1 VPEYVCRLGSP
12 DGAVVER
19 HRVAASVEALQRE
32 LEGEGFHVF
41 SIAAARSRIRLPFVG
56 KKTKVTG
63 QEFLLF
69 NTQLATLLRA
79 GLPLA
84 QGLELLRD
92 QQSNEHFKA
101 LLDKIHQQVTT
112 GVSLSDAFLSLGDV
126 FPRLYANTLRAGERS
141 GELETVLGRYVE
153 YQRLTESVR
162 RKIIGALTYPAVL
175 VALSIVLVIIL
186 MVKVIPAFSGFYL
199 QFDAELPLP
208 TRIIMGLSTAVQD
221 HFLLFTA
228 AIIGLVVAF
237 RTWRRSP
244 SGRRITDRWT
254 LSIPVLGRLGLLFAV
269 SQFTRSLGVLLGGG
283 TPMVPALETSTT
295 SISNS
300 YISGLFRSCV
310 REVQEGR
317 ALSDALDDTGM
328 MPDLAL
334 AMMRVGEST
343 GALPEMLEHTSGF
356 FDEEIEFSLARLVT
370 LFEPLILVVMGI
382 IVAGLLLA
390 VYYPLLTTVTKIG

>member
-19 HRVAASVEALQRE
+19 RRVAATEEALRHE
-32 LEGEGFHVF
+32 LESEGFHVF
-41 SIAAARSRIRLPFVG
+41 SIGAAKARIRIPFIG
-56 KKTKVTG
+56 PKTKVSG
-63 QEFLLF
+63 QEFMLF

-84 QGLELLRD
+84 QGLDLLRE
-92 QQSNEHFKA
+92 QQANEHFKA
-101 LLDKIHQQVTT
+101 LLDKIYQQVTT

-141 GELETVLGRYVE
+141 GELETVLGSYVE

-162 RKIIGALTYPAVL
+162 KKIIGALTYPAVL
-175 VALSIVLVIIL
+175 VALSIVLVVIL
-186 MVKVIPAFSGFYL
+186 MVRVIPAFSTFYV

-208 TRIIMGLSTAVQD
+208 TRIVMGISTALQE
-221 HFLLFTA
+221 HFLLVTA
-228 AIIGLVVAF
+228 VVVALIF
-237 RTWRRSP
+237 VLRLWRRSP
-244 SGRRITDRWT
+244 TGRRITDRWR
-254 LSIPVLGRLGLLFAV
+254 LSIPVVGRLAHLFAV
-269 SQFTRSLGVLLGGG
+269 SQFTRSLSVLLGGG

-300 YISGLFRSCV
+300 YISELFHGCV

-317 ALSDALDDTGM
+317 PLSDSLSDTGM
-328 MPDLAL
+328 MPELAL

-390 VYYPLLTTVTKIG
+390 VYYPLLTTVSKIG

>member
-1 VPEYVCRLGSP
+1 VPEFVCRLGAP

-19 HRVAASVEALQRE
+19 RRVAATVEALRRE

-41 SIAAARSRIRLPFVG
+41 SIGAARSRIKIPFLGPRTRVS
-56 KKTKVTG
+56 G

-79 GLPLA
+79 GLPLT

-92 QQSNEHFKA
+92 QQANEHFKA

-141 GELETVLGRYVE
+141 GELESVLGRYVE

-175 VALSIVLVIIL
+175 VLMSIALVVIL
-186 MVKVIPAFSGFYL
+186 MVRVIPTFSTFYL

-208 TRIIMGLSTAVQD
+208 TRIVVGISTGLQE
-221 HFLLFTA
+221 HFLLVAAVVTA
-228 AIIGLVVAF
+228 IVFAVRF
-237 RTWRRSP
+237 WRNTP
-244 SGRRITDRWT
+244 AGRRITDRWR
-254 LSIPVLGRLGLLFAV
+254 LSIPVVGRLGHLFAA

-283 TPMVPALETSTT
+283 TPMVPALETATT

-300 YISGLFRSCV
+300 YISALFHGCV

-317 ALSDALDDTGM
+317 PLSDALDDTGM
-328 MPDLAL
+328 MPELAL

-343 GALPEMLEHTSGF
+343 GALPEMLEHSSGF

-390 VYYPLLTTVTKIG
+390 VYYPLLTTVSKIG

>member
-1 VPEYVCRLGSP
+1 VPEFVCRLGSP

-19 HRVAASVEALQRE
+19 RRVAASVDALRRE
-32 LEGEGFHVF
+32 LEGEGFHIF
-41 SIAAARSRIRLPFVG
+41 SIASARSRIRIPFLS
-56 KKTKVTG
+56 KSTKVSN

-84 QGLELLRD
+84 QGLELLRN
-92 QQSNEHFKA
+92 QQTNEHFKA
-101 LLDKIHQQVTT
+101 LLNKVHEQVTT
-112 GVSLSDAFLSLGDV
+112 GLSLSDAFLALGDV

-162 RKIIGALTYPAVL
+162 RKIIGALTYPIVL
-175 VALSIVLVIIL
+175 VALSVVLVVIL
-186 MVKVIPAFSGFYL
+186 MVKVIPAFSTFYV

-208 TRIIMGLSTAVQD
+208 TKIVMGLSTGLQE
-221 HFLLFTA
+221 HFLLVA
-228 AIIGLVVAF
+228 AAVVGLFIGL
-237 RTWRRSP
+237 RLWRRSP
-244 SGRRITDRWT
+244 AGRRITDRWR
-254 LSIPVLGRLGLLFAV
+254 LAIPVVGRLAHLFAV

-295 SISNS
+295 SINNS
-300 YISGLFRSCV
+300 YISELFGRCV

-317 ALSDALDDTGM
+317 ALSETLDETGW
-328 MPDLAL
+328 MPELAL

>member
-1 VPEYVCRLGSP
+1 MPEFVCRLGSP

-19 HRVAASVEALQRE
+19 RRVAATEENLRRE
-32 LEGEGFHVF
+32 LEGEGFHIF
-41 SIAAARSRIRLPFVG
+41 SVAAARSRVKIPFVG
-56 KKTKVTG
+56 KSTKVTG

-79 GLPLA
+79 GLPLT

-141 GELETVLGRYVE
+141 GELEKVLVRYVE

-175 VALSIVLVIIL
+175 IAMSIVLVIIL
-186 MVKVIPAFSGFYL
+186 MVRVIPAFSGFYV

-208 TRIIMGLSTAVQD
+208 TRIVMGVSNGLQD
-221 HFLLFTA
+221 HFLLVTA
-228 AIIGLVVAF
+228 GLIAAYYGLKF
-237 RTWRRSP
+237 WRNTP
-244 SGRRITDRWT
+244 SGRRITDRWR
-254 LSIPVLGRLGLLFAV
+254 LSIPILGRLAHLFSV

-300 YISGLFRSCV
+300 YISLLFHGCV
-310 REVQEGR
+310 KEVQEGR
-317 ALSDALDDTGM
+317 PLSDSLDDTGM
-328 MPDLAL
+328 MPELAL

-356 FDEEIEFSLARLVT
+356 FDEEIEFALARLVT

-390 VYYPLLTTVTKIG
+390 VYYPLLTTVSKIG

>member
-1 VPEYVCRLGSP
+1 MPEFVCRLGSP

-19 HRVAASVEALQRE
+19 RRVAATEENLRRE
-32 LEGEGFHVF
+32 LEGEGFHIF
-41 SIAAARSRIRLPFVG
+41 SVAAARSRVKIPFVG
-56 KKTKVTG
+56 KSTKVTG

-79 GLPLA
+79 GLPLT

-141 GELETVLGRYVE
+141 GELEKVLVRYVE

-175 VALSIVLVIIL
+175 IAMSIVLVIIL
-186 MVKVIPAFSGFYL
+186 MVRVIPAFSGFYV

-208 TRIIMGLSTAVQD
+208 TRIVMGASNGIQD
-221 HFLLFTA
+221 HFLLVTA
-228 AIIGLVVAF
+228 GLIAAYYALKF
-237 RTWRRSP
+237 WRNTP
-244 SGRRITDRWT
+244 SGRRITDRWR
-254 LSIPVLGRLGLLFAV
+254 LSIPILGRLAHLFSV

-300 YISGLFRSCV
+300 YISLLFHGCV
-310 REVQEGR
+310 KEVQEGR
-317 ALSDALDDTGM
+317 PLSDSLDDTGM
-328 MPDLAL
+328 MPELAL

-356 FDEEIEFSLARLVT
+356 FDEEIEFALARLVT

-390 VYYPLLTTVTKIG
+390 VYYPLLTTVSKIG

>member
-1 VPEYVCRLGSP
+1 MPEFVCRLGSP

-19 HRVAASVEALQRE
+19 RRVAATDEVLRRE

-41 SIAAARSRIRLPFVG
+41 SVVAARSRIRIPFLSES
-56 KKTKVTG
+56 TKVTG

-69 NTQLATLLRA
+69 NTQMATLLRA

-92 QQSNEHFKA
+92 QQTNEHFKA

-141 GELETVLGRYVE
+141 GELEKVLVRFVE

-175 VALSIVLVIIL
+175 VAMSIVLVIIL
-186 MVKVIPAFSGFYL
+186 MVRVIPAFSGFYV
-199 QFDAELPLP
+199 QFDAELPMP
-208 TRIIMGLSTAVQD
+208 TRIVMGMSTSLQE
-221 HFLLFTA
+221 HFLLVIA
-228 AIIGLVVAF
+228 VSVASYYALKF
-237 RTWRRSP
+237 WRNTP
-244 SGRRITDRWT
+244 SGRRITDRWR
-254 LSIPVLGRLGLLFAV
+254 LSIPVVGRLAHLFAA

-300 YISGLFRSCV
+300 YISQLFHGCV
-310 REVQEGR
+310 KEVQEGR
-317 ALSDALDDTGM
+317 PLSDSLDDTGM
-328 MPDLAL
+328 MPPLAL
-334 AMMRVGEST
+334 AMIRVGEST
-343 GALPEMLEHTSGF
+343 GALPEMLEHSSGF
-356 FDEEIEFSLARLVT
+356 FDEEIEFALARLVT

-390 VYYPLLTTVTKIG
+390 VYYPLLTTVSKIG

>member
-1 VPEYVCRLGSP
+1 MPEYVCRLGSP
-12 DGAVVER
+12 DGTVVER
-19 HRVAASVEALQRE
+19 QRVAASEEALHQE

-41 SIAAARSRIRLPFVG
+41 SITAARSRLRIPFFS
-56 KKTKVTG
+56 KRAKVSG

-92 QQSNEHFKA
+92 QQANEHFKA
-101 LLDKIHQQVTT
+101 HLDKIHQQVTT

-141 GELETVLGRYVE
+141 GELDKILGRFVE

-162 RKIIGALTYPAVL
+162 RKIIGALTYPLVL
-175 VALSIVLVIIL
+175 IALSIVLVIIL
-186 MVKVIPAFSGFYL
+186 MVRVIPAFSSFYL

-208 TRIIMGLSTAVQD
+208 TRMVMGASTALQE
-221 HFLLFTA
+221 HFFLVTA
-228 AIIGLVVAF
+228 AVIGFVFAF
-237 RTWRRSP
+237 RMWRSSP
-244 SGRRITDRWT
+244 SGQRITDRWR
-254 LSIPVLGRLGLLFAV
+254 LAIPVVGRLAHLFAV
-269 SQFTRSLGVLLGGG
+269 SQFTRSLGVLLGSG
-283 TPMVPALETSTT
+283 TPMVPALQTSTT

-300 YISGLFRSCV
+300 YISELFRGCV
-310 REVQEGR
+310 QQVQEGR
-317 ALSDALDDTGM
+317 ALSDSLDDTRM
-328 MPDLAL
+328 MPELAL

-356 FDEEIEFSLARLVT
+356 LDEEIEFSLARLVT

-390 VYYPLLTTVTKIG
+390 VYYPLLTTVSKIG

>member
-1 VPEYVCRLGSP
+1 M
-12 DGAVVER
+12 ER
-19 HRVAASVEALQRE
+19 RRVAASSDALHRE

-41 SIAAARSRIRLPFVG
+41 SIAAARSRLQIPFLG
-56 KKTKVTG
+56 KSTKISG

-84 QGLELLRD
+84 HGLELLRD

-101 LLDKIHQQVTT
+101 LLDNVLQQVTT

-141 GELETVLGRYVE
+141 GELEAVLGRFVE

-162 RKIIGALTYPAVL
+162 RKILGALTYPLVL
-175 VALSIVLVIIL
+175 IAMSVILVIIL
-186 MVKVIPAFSGFYL
+186 MVKVIPAFSGFYV

-208 TRIIMGLSTAVQD
+208 TRIVMGVSTALQE

-228 AIIGLVVAF
+228 AVVGLYFAVNV
-237 RTWRRSP
+237 WRNST
-244 SGRRITDRWT
+244 SGRRITDRWR
-254 LSIPVLGRLGLLFAV
+254 LSIPVVGRLSHLFAV
-269 SQFTRSLGVLLGGG
+269 SQFTRSLSVLLGGG
-283 TPMVPALETSTT
+283 TPMVPALQVSTT

-300 YISGLFRSCV
+300 YISELFRGCV
-310 REVQEGR
+310 QEVQEGR
-317 ALSDALDDTGM
+317 SLSDALGDTRR
-328 MPDLAL
+328 MPELAM

-356 FDEEIEFSLARLVT
+356 FDEEIEATLARLVT
-370 LFEPLILVVMGI
+370 LFEPMILVVMGI
-382 IVAGLLLA
+382 IVAGLLLS
-390 VYYPLLTTVTKIG
+390 VYYPLLTTVSKIG

>member
-1 VPEYVCRLGSP
+1 MPEFICRLGSP
-12 DGAVVER
+12 AGAVVER
-19 HRVAASVEALQRE
+19 RRIAASVEALRNE
-32 LEGEGFHVF
+32 LESEGFHIF
-41 SIAAARSRIRLPFVG
+41 DISTARSGIRIPLLG
-56 KKTKVTG
+56 KSTRISG
-63 QEFLLF
+63 QDFLIF

-79 GLPLA
+79 GLPLT

-92 QQSNEHFKA
+92 QQANEHFKG
-101 LLDKIHQQVTT
+101 LLGKVHQQVTT
-112 GVSLSDAFLSLGDV
+112 GVSLSDAFLALGDV
-126 FPRLYANTLRAGERS
+126 FPRLYANTLRAGEHS
-141 GELETVLGRYVE
+141 GELEKVIGRYVQ

-175 VALSIVLVIIL
+175 VALSIVLVVIL
-186 MVKVIPAFSGFYL
+186 MVRVIPAFSTFYV

-208 TRIIMGLSTAVQD
+208 TRVVMGISTGLQE
-221 HFLLFTA
+221 HFVIVAIGVAALLF
-228 AIIGLVVAF
+228 GL
-237 RTWRRSP
+237 RLWRNSP
-244 SGRRITDRWT
+244 SGRRITDRWR
-254 LSIPVLGRLGLLFAV
+254 LAIPVLGRLAHLFAV

-300 YISGLFRSCV
+300 YISGLFHGCV

-317 ALSDALDDTGM
+317 SLSDSLNDTGW
-328 MPDLAL
+328 MPELAL

-343 GALPEMLEHTSGF
+343 GALPEMLEHTSSF
-356 FDEEIEFSLARLVT
+356 FDEEIEFTLARLVT

-390 VYYPLLTTVTKIG
+390 VYYPLLTTVSKIG

>member
-1 VPEYVCRLGSP
+1 MPEFVCRLGSP
-12 DGAVVER
+12 DGTVMEQR
-19 HRVAASVEALQRE
+19 RVAASSDALRRE
-32 LEGEGFHVF
+32 IESEGLHVF
-41 SIAAARSRIRLPFVG
+41 SISAARSALRIPFLS
-56 KKTKVTG
+56 KSTKITG

-84 QGLELLRD
+84 QGLDLLCK

-101 LLDKIHQQVTT
+101 ILEKVHQQVTT

-126 FPRLYANTLRAGERS
+126 FPRLYPNTLRAGERS
-141 GELETVLGRYVE
+141 GELESVLGRFVE

-162 RKIIGALTYPAVL
+162 KKIIGALTYPAVL
-175 VALSIVLVIIL
+175 IVLSIVLVIIL
-186 MVKVIPAFSGFYL
+186 MVKVIPSFTGFYV

-208 TRIIMGLSTAVQD
+208 TRIIVAVSEGLQE
-221 HFLLFTA
+221 HFLIISGALAGLFF
-228 AIIGLVVAF
+228 VF
-237 RTWRRSP
+237 RMWRNSE
-244 SGRRITDRWT
+244 SGRRITDRWR
-254 LSIPVLGRLGLLFAV
+254 LRVPLIGRLAHLFSV
-269 SQFTRSLGVLLGGG
+269 SQFTRSMAVLLGGG
-283 TPMVPALETSTT
+283 TPMVPALETSST
-295 SISNS
+295 SVNNT
-300 YISGLFRSCV
+300 YISKLLRSCV
-310 REVQEGR
+310 QEVQEGR
-317 ALSDALDDTGM
+317 ALSDALEDTGQ

>member
-1 VPEYVCRLGSP
+1 MPEFVCRLGSP
-12 DGAVVER
+12 DGTVVER
-19 HRVAASVEALQRE
+19 RRVSSSTEALHRE

-41 SIAAARSRIRLPFVG
+41 SIEAARSRLRIPFFS
-56 KKTKVTG
+56 KSAKVSG

-101 LLDKIHQQVTT
+101 LLEKIHQQVTT

-141 GELETVLGRYVE
+141 GELETVLGRFVE

-162 RKIIGALTYPAVL
+162 RKILGALTYPLVL
-175 VALSIVLVIIL
+175 IAMSVVLVIIL
-186 MVKVIPAFSGFYL
+186 MVRVIPAFSNFYV

-208 TRIIMGLSTAVQD
+208 TRMVMGASTALQE
-221 HFLLFTA
+221 HFLLATA
-228 AIIGLVVAF
+228 VVVGLVFAV
-237 RTWRRSP
+237 RVWRNSP
-244 SGRRITDRWT
+244 AGQRITDRWR
-254 LSIPVLGRLGLLFAV
+254 LAIPVVGRLAHLFAV
-269 SQFTRSLGVLLGGG
+269 SQFTRSLSVLLGGG
-283 TPMVPALETSTT
+283 TPMVPALQVSAT

-300 YISGLFRSCV
+300 YISELFRGCV

-317 ALSDALDDTGM
+317 PLSDALDDTGK
-328 MPDLAL
+328 MPELAL

-370 LFEPLILVVMGI
+370 LFEPMILVVMGI

-390 VYYPLLTTVTKIG
+390 VYYPLLTTVSKIG